1 MDKYLVVGS
10 PGRYRLQVV
19 RPGGKDYES
28 GMSEQ
33 AAETTRVD
41 LNNKYF
47 RDKRDKGEEPTI
59 GQGKDLDDLRDYK
72 GPDGLQSSSNE
83 SERDGSA
90 QWVLISRKLYE
101 ANGTVSPQ
109 NSAALSTNPDSL
121 LWYNTESQNTRN
133 ADVIPETAVV
143 EGERIG
149 SGSLGAEGLLTQ
161 EYLDQWAIANR
172 SNILEKELEVNV
184 NSSLNEILAAAK
196 ARGISPPNFGEGTD
210 VTGDVVKRY
219 LYNKILDDATID
231 KSLVL
236 DLAKQNVSSS
246 SVNAVEPPSEMNQ
259 ASKSYQ
265 DAFQVTL
272 YKNGEAIQVDVRNS
286 QGYIND
292 GWLTEDV
299 TQDNSFSDE
308 ESTLTIYK
316 NGQSRVILL
325 SELKLYEADD
335 WSTTNTAGS
344 STSST
349 SSQEFVSDQ
358 VIVLGPNGARTTAQ
372 RNKRPGED
380 MSEYDRLLAGLIPGR
395 EGYKDADKI
404 DYEDTY
410 GGHSTGESVS
420 GDYKGDYGGEDAS
433 TPDSERE
440 SLKGAGNTGYDN
452 KDYSSVV
459 TGGGATGSG
468 QFVGQPGSNQETSF
482 NNIPTGAKVF
492 DVDGDYYLGY
502 LVPGGDGSLYT
513 GSIYMMYQVPNNDFV
528 KSGLLTDASAFKG
541 ANSFLTKEDLNT
553 GGAIVA
559 GTTVELEG
567 IEGNPFLQFVERIN
581 DNVAISPWL
590 ATADGLALSAEV
602 ALEGRDP
609 TPGEYRQLKWFQETT
624 EEQRDWYEL
633 SLGRGFSNLPLDAKQ
648 SYENTRRNVKNNLL
662 TLGIAGGF
670 DPETGMLRDVPPG
683 LVDYISQ
690 KAVTGEWSESKTTE
704 QLRLFADPFAAGERD
719 EAFFNVV
726 EAGGYD
732 QIDRQMQYEDTVR
745 QEALKWLGPVAG
757 NYNSTWVAN
766 WGSRLRSGETD
777 AFQQLQTMLKQQR
790 VALFDAY
797 TNPELTY
804 EDISQ
809 PWKNITE
816 NALGEIPDENQTYFQ
831 DIVKNNNVTYANEV
845 LTKVGLEQGNDKVV
859 NDALNSLEQSIG
871 QGTVR
876 RNLGANT

>member
-10 PGRYRLQVV
+10 PGRYRVV
-19 RPGGKDYES
+19 PVKENDNDYKS

-33 AAETTRVD
+33 AANETAVS

-47 RDKRDKGEEPTI
+47 NDISKYSPTGNLTTSDNPDPFSTTGNLTTSDTTSGSNLSATSRELTNEEFKDFRNLSIAEKLEAISRYADGNIFLTTSQKKFLDETYDISNSEIKKAEDIGKSGVINIDSGPLDSGVDTWWQLLGYEGLSEVNRELASGALTMSEVNRAKDDAEEKRGMGGLEDTRTTST
-59 GQGKDLDDLRDYK
+59 QDATVS
-72 GPDGLQSSSNE
+72 GPDEIVQTVTLFKDGKTVEVLSSDAN
-83 SERDGSA
+83 
-90 QWVLISRKLYE
+90 LYLA
-101 ANGTVSPQ
+101 ANWTA
-109 NSAALSTNPDSL
+109 N
-121 LWYNTESQNTRN
+121 
-133 ADVIPETAVV
+133 ETASS
-143 EGERIG
+143 GIG
-149 SGSLGAEGLLTQ
+149 NAGGGNGDNLG
-161 EYLDQWAIANR
+161 
-172 SNILEKELEVNV
+172 
-184 NSSLNEILAAAK
+184 
-196 ARGISPPNFGEGTD
+196 
-210 VTGDVVKRY
+210 TG
-219 LYNKILDDATID
+219 
-231 KSLVL
+231 
-236 DLAKQNVSSS
+236 
-246 SVNAVEPPSEMNQ
+246 
-259 ASKSYQ
+259 
-265 DAFQVTL
+265 
-272 YKNGEAIQVDVRNS
+272 
-286 QGYIND
+286 
-292 GWLTEDV
+292 
-299 TQDNSFSDE
+299 
-308 ESTLTIYK
+308 
-316 NGQSRVILL
+316 
-325 SELKLYEADD
+325 
-335 WSTTNTAGS
+335 
-344 STSST
+344 
-349 SSQEFVSDQ
+349 SSQEIVTSQ
-358 VIVLGPNGARTTAQ
+358 VIVLGPNGARTTANSELSAIDKE
-372 RNKRPGED
+372 RGETRT
-380 MSEYDRLLAGLIPGR
+380 ELERLLAGDIPGR

-433 TPDSERE
+433 TPDSEKE
-440 SLKGAGNTGYDN
+440 SLQGAGNTSYDT

-559 GTTVELEG
+559 GTTIELEG
-567 IEGNPFLQFVERIN
+567 IEGNPFIQFVERIN

-590 ATADGLALSAEV
+590 TTADGLALSAEV

-648 SYENTRRNVKNNLL
+648 AYESTRRNVKNNLL
-662 TLGIAGGF
+662 SLGIAGGF

-683 LVDYISQ
+683 LIDYLSQ
-690 KAVTGEWSESKTTE
+690 KSVTGEWSESKTTE
-704 QLRLFADPFAAGERD
+704 QVRLFADPFAAGERD
-719 EAFFNVV
+719 EAFFNIV
-726 EAGGYD
+726 ESGGYD

-766 WGSRLRSGETD
+766 WGSRIRSGEAD

-809 PWKNITE
+809 PWKNIAE
-816 NALGEIPDENQTYFQ
+816 NAWGEIPDESQTYFQ

-845 LTKVGLEQGNDKVV
+845 LTKVGLEQGKDKVV
-859 NDALNSLEQSIG
+859 NDALTSLEQSIG
-871 QGTVR
+871 QGSVR

>member
-10 PGRYRLQVV
+10 PGRYTVITVKQ
-19 RPGGKDYES
+19 GDKDYES

-33 AAETTRVD
+33 AAQET
-41 LNNKYF
+41 
-47 RDKRDKGEEPTI
+47 
-59 GQGKDLDDLRDYK
+59 
-72 GPDGLQSSSNE
+72 
-83 SERDGSA
+83 
-90 QWVLISRKLYE
+90 
-101 ANGTVSPQ
+101 
-109 NSAALSTNPDSL
+109 
-121 LWYNTESQNTRN
+121 
-133 ADVIPETAVV
+133 ADVLNAQFVSGTTTAIP
-143 EGERIG
+143 
-149 SGSLGAEGLLTQ
+149 
-161 EYLDQWAIANR
+161 
-172 SNILEKELEVNV
+172 
-184 NSSLNEILAAAK
+184 
-196 ARGISPPNFGEGTD
+196 
-210 VTGDVVKRY
+210 
-219 LYNKILDDATID
+219 
-231 KSLVL
+231 KSEPKQ
-236 DLAKQNVSSS
+236 DL
-246 SVNAVEPPSEMNQ
+246 
-259 ASKSYQ
+259 
-265 DAFQVTL
+265 
-272 YKNGEAIQVDVRNS
+272 
-286 QGYIND
+286 
-292 GWLTEDV
+292 
-299 TQDNSFSDE
+299 
-308 ESTLTIYK
+308 
-316 NGQSRVILL
+316 
-325 SELKLYEADD
+325 
-335 WSTTNTAGS
+335 S
-344 STSST
+344 STSFAEPEPVFAAPQPEK
-349 SSQEFVSDQ
+349 QESVIDRTRTMAAAAQ
-358 VIVLGPNGARTTAQ
+358 VIQSDLRGETEYIKNFVKNQQAIRKAQ
-372 RNKRPGED
+372 EENKDTRSLIEKETDYIKQFVEEKSTGKDIDFGQQLIDETKYIKDFVNNVVDKVEVEKQKDTDKDED
-380 MSEYDRLLAGLIPGR
+380 EI
-395 EGYKDADKI
+395 I
-404 DYEDTY
+404 DIVVDEENKKLEEDT
-410 GGHSTGESVS
+410 T
-420 GDYKGDYGGEDAS
+420 
-433 TPDSERE
+433 T
-440 SLKGAGNTGYDN
+440 NN
-452 KDYSSVV
+452 IV
-459 TGGGATGSG
+459 TNN
-468 QFVGQPGSNQETSF
+468 QNYVGTAGSNQETGF

-559 GTTVELEG
+559 GTTAELEG

-633 SLGRGFSNLPLDAKQ
+633 SLGRGFNNLPLDAKQ
-648 SYENTRRNVKNNLL
+648 AYENTRRNVKNNLL
-662 TLGIAGGF
+662 SLGIAGGF

-690 KAVTGEWSESKTTE
+690 KAVSGEWSESKTTE

-766 WGSRLRSGETD
+766 WGSRLRSGEAD

-809 PWKNITE
+809 PWKNIVE
-816 NALGEIPDENQTYFQ
+816 NAWGEVPDESQTYFQ

>member
-10 PGRYRLQVV
+10 PGRYRVV
-19 RPGGKDYES
+19 PVKENDNDYKS

-33 AAETTRVD
+33 AANETAVS

-47 RDKRDKGEEPTI
+47 NDISKYSPTGNLTTSDNPDPFSTTGNLTTSDTTSGSNLSATSRELTNEEFKDFRNLSIEEKKEAISRYADGNIFLTTSQKKFLDETYDISNSEIKKAEDIGKSGVINIDSGPLDSGVDTWWQLLGYEGLSEVNRELASGALTMSEVNRAKDDAEEKRGMGGVEDTRTTST
-59 GQGKDLDDLRDYK
+59 QDATVF
-72 GPDGLQSSSNE
+72 GPDEIVQTVTLFKDGKTVEVLSSDAN
-83 SERDGSA
+83 
-90 QWVLISRKLYE
+90 LYLA
-101 ANGTVSPQ
+101 ANWTA
-109 NSAALSTNPDSL
+109 N
-121 LWYNTESQNTRN
+121 
-133 ADVIPETAVV
+133 ETASS
-143 EGERIG
+143 GIG
-149 SGSLGAEGLLTQ
+149 NAGGGNGDNLG
-161 EYLDQWAIANR
+161 
-172 SNILEKELEVNV
+172 
-184 NSSLNEILAAAK
+184 
-196 ARGISPPNFGEGTD
+196 
-210 VTGDVVKRY
+210 TG
-219 LYNKILDDATID
+219 
-231 KSLVL
+231 
-236 DLAKQNVSSS
+236 
-246 SVNAVEPPSEMNQ
+246 
-259 ASKSYQ
+259 
-265 DAFQVTL
+265 
-272 YKNGEAIQVDVRNS
+272 
-286 QGYIND
+286 
-292 GWLTEDV
+292 
-299 TQDNSFSDE
+299 
-308 ESTLTIYK
+308 
-316 NGQSRVILL
+316 
-325 SELKLYEADD
+325 
-335 WSTTNTAGS
+335 
-344 STSST
+344 
-349 SSQEFVSDQ
+349 SSQEIVTSQ
-358 VIVLGPNGARTTAQ
+358 VIVLGPNGARTTANSELSAIDKE
-372 RNKRPGED
+372 RGETRT
-380 MSEYDRLLAGLIPGR
+380 ELERLLAGDIPGR

-433 TPDSERE
+433 TPDSEKE
-440 SLKGAGNTGYDN
+440 SLQGAGNTSYDT

-559 GTTVELEG
+559 GTTIELEG
-567 IEGNPFLQFVERIN
+567 IEGNPFIQFVERIN

-590 ATADGLALSAEV
+590 TTADGLALSAEV

-648 SYENTRRNVKNNLL
+648 AYESTRRNVKNNLL
-662 TLGIAGGF
+662 SLGIAGGF

-683 LVDYISQ
+683 LIDYLSQ
-690 KAVTGEWSESKTTE
+690 KSVTGEWSESKTTE
-704 QLRLFADPFAAGERD
+704 QVRLFADPFAAGERD

-726 EAGGYD
+726 ESGGYD

-766 WGSRLRSGETD
+766 WGSRIRSGEAD

-809 PWKNITE
+809 PWKNIAE
-816 NALGEIPDENQTYFQ
+816 NAWGEIPDESQTYFQ

-845 LTKVGLEQGNDKVV
+845 LTKVGLEQGKDKVV
-859 NDALNSLEQSIG
+859 NDALTSLEQSIG
-871 QGTVR
+871 QGSVR

>member
-1 MDKYLVVGS
+1 MAYNLLGQQGTYGTRNPDPNLSDAEATYLYDKPPGEGDNKGLRYTSYGREVVDKEKHNEKAEEANVEEAKTTEPPKKDLSSTSFGEKEPVEAAEVLPPITSTERNSIKSFSDLAKITSSKRLEENDINLLLGLNPEWTREDINQIISGKSIPWWQQMGFDSIDEANSEFGKGS
-10 PGRYRLQVV
+10 LDI
-19 RPGGKDYES
+19 KDYEKFKK
-28 GMSEQ
+28 EQ
-33 AAETTRVD
+33 DEI
-41 LNNKYF
+41 
-47 RDKRDKGEEPTI
+47 DK
-59 GQGKDLDDLRDYK
+59 
-72 GPDGLQSSSNE
+72 
-83 SERDGSA
+83 
-90 QWVLISRKLYE
+90 
-101 ANGTVSPQ
+101 
-109 NSAALSTNPDSL
+109 AL
-121 LWYNTESQNTRN
+121 E
-133 ADVIPETAVV
+133 
-143 EGERIG
+143 
-149 SGSLGAEGLLTQ
+149 
-161 EYLDQWAIANR
+161 NR
-172 SNILEKELEVNV
+172 STATSTASTTTQANN
-184 NSSLNEILAAAK
+184 AA
-196 ARGISPPNFGEGTD
+196 
-210 VTGDVVKRY
+210 
-219 LYNKILDDATID
+219 
-231 KSLVL
+231 
-236 DLAKQNVSSS
+236 
-246 SVNAVEPPSEMNQ
+246 
-259 ASKSYQ
+259 YQ
-265 DAFQVTL
+265 V
-272 YKNGEAIQVDVRNS
+272 
-286 QGYIND
+286 
-292 GWLTEDV
+292 
-299 TQDNSFSDE
+299 
-308 ESTLTIYK
+308 TIYK
-316 NGQSRVILL
+316 DGQEKTLDVRDPQLQGFL
-325 SELKLYEADD
+325 DND
-335 WSTTNTAGS
+335 WSTEKTVG
-344 STSST
+344 STSESKQYLAST
-349 SSQEFVSDQ
+349 QVTIYKDGQEKKVDFRTVDSYVADGWSTDKGFVPVASSSLETPQEFVSEQ
-358 VIVLGPNGARTTAQ
+358 VIVIGPNGARTTAQ
-372 RNKRPGED
+372 KNKRPGED
-380 MSEYDRLLAGLIPGR
+380 MSEYERLIAGLIPGR

-404 DYEDTY
+404 NYVDTY
-410 GGHSTGESVS
+410 GGHTTGEIVS
-420 GDYKGDYGGEDAS
+420 ADYKGDYGGEDAS

-440 SLKGAGNTGYDN
+440 SLVGAGNTGYDT

-459 TGGGATGSG
+459 TEGVATSSG
-468 QFVGQPGSNQETSF
+468 QFVGQPGSNQDTVF

-633 SLGRGFSNLPLDAKQ
+633 SLGRGFNNLPLDAKQ
-648 SYENTRRNVKNNLL
+648 AYENTRRNVKNNLL
-662 TLGIAGGF
+662 SLGIAGGF

-690 KAVTGEWSESKTTE
+690 KAVSGEWSESKTTE

-766 WGSRLRSGETD
+766 WGSRLRSGEAD

-809 PWKNITE
+809 PWKNIVE
-816 NALGEIPDENQTYFQ
+816 NAWGEVPDESQTYFQ

>member
-1 MDKYLVVGS
+1 MAYNLLGQQGTYGTRNPDPNLSDAEATYLYDKA
-10 PGRYRLQVV
+10 PGEGDNKGVRYTSYGREIIDKETHNEKAEEANVEEAKTTE
-19 RPGGKDYES
+19 PPNKDLSSTSFAEK
-28 GMSEQ
+28 EPVE
-33 AAETTRVD
+33 AAEVLPPLT
-41 LNNKYF
+41 K
-47 RDKRDKGEEPTI
+47 KE
-59 GQGKDLDDLRDYK
+59 KD
-72 GPDGLQSSSNE
+72 S
-83 SERDGSA
+83 
-90 QWVLISRKLYE
+90 I
-101 ANGTVSPQ
+101 
-109 NSAALSTNPDSL
+109 
-121 LWYNTESQNTRN
+121 
-133 ADVIPETAVV
+133 
-143 EGERIG
+143 
-149 SGSLGAEGLLTQ
+149 
-161 EYLDQWAIANR
+161 
-172 SNILEKELEVNV
+172 
-184 NSSLNEILAAAK
+184 
-196 ARGISPPNFGEGTD
+196 
-210 VTGDVVKRY
+210 
-219 LYNKILDDATID
+219 
-231 KSLVL
+231 KSLE
-236 DLAKQNVSSS
+236 DLAKYTGVKRLNETQINSLLGKNPEWSRDIVNSIIAGQ
-246 SVNAVEPPSEMNQ
+246 SVPWWQQMGFDSADEADAAIARDDINIEEYQ
-259 ASKSYQ
+259 KLKKEQ
-265 DAFQVTL
+265 DAIDAILSTQPITPIGSVDGATSTATTGTTGTDESKITVYKDGKSVQILQSDLHL
-272 YKNGEAIQVDVRNS
+272 YQKSNWTTSSTTPSD
-286 QGYIND
+286 ND
-292 GWLTEDV
+292 
-299 TQDNSFSDE
+299 S
-308 ESTLTIYK
+308 
-316 NGQSRVILL
+316 
-325 SELKLYEADD
+325 
-335 WSTTNTAGS
+335 STTNIPVVVDNEEETIGE
-344 STSST
+344 T
-349 SSQEFVSDQ
+349 Q
-358 VIVLGPNGARTTAQ
+358 VVVYGPNGARTTA
-372 RNKRPGED
+372 NTFKRPGEE
-380 MSEYDRLLAGLIPGR
+380 MSEYDRLIAGLIPGR
-395 EGYKDADKI
+395 EGYKNATKSEPLTAD
-404 DYEDTY
+404 YP
-410 GGHSTGESVS
+410 
-420 GDYKGDYGGEDAS
+420 GDYGGEDAS
-433 TPDSERE
+433 TPMDQRE
-440 SLKGAGNTGYDN
+440 SVVGIGNTGYDT
-452 KDYSSVV
+452 KDYSSVGKV
-459 TGGGATGSG
+459 VGESSSGSQSLGTGGG
-468 QFVGQPGSNQETSF
+468 QFVGQPGSNQDTVF

-633 SLGRGFSNLPLDAKQ
+633 SLGRGFNNLPLDAKQ
-648 SYENTRRNVKNNLL
+648 AYENTRRNVKNNLL
-662 TLGIAGGF
+662 SLGIAGGF

-726 EAGGYD
+726 EASGYD

-766 WGSRLRSGETD
+766 WGSRLRSGEAD

-809 PWKNITE
+809 PWKNIVE
-816 NALGEIPDENQTYFQ
+816 NAWGEVPDESQTYFQ

>member
-1 MDKYLVVGS
+1 MIKYLVVGS
-10 PGRYRLQVV
+10 PGRYRVV
-19 RPGGKDYES
+19 PVAKDQEGYDS
-28 GMSEQ
+28 GMSKQ
-33 AAETTRVD
+33 AADETAVS
-41 LNNKYF
+41 LNNKYYND
-47 RDKRDKGEEPTI
+47 RKGTYSPT
-59 GQGKDLDDLRDYK
+59 GNLTTSDNTSSSSPTGNLTTSDTT
-72 GPDGLQSSSNE
+72 SSSNL
-83 SERDGSA
+83 SA
-90 QWVLISRKLYE
+90 TSRKL
-101 ANGTVSPQ
+101 
-109 NSAALSTNPDSL
+109 TNEEFKDF
-121 LWYNTESQNTRN
+121 RN
-133 ADVIPETAVV
+133 LPI
-143 EGERIG
+143 
-149 SGSLGAEGLLTQ
+149 AEKL
-161 EYLDQWAIANR
+161 
-172 SNILEKELEVNV
+172 
-184 NSSLNEILAAAK
+184 
-196 ARGISPPNFGEGTD
+196 
-210 VTGDVVKRY
+210 
-219 LYNKILDDATID
+219 
-231 KSLVL
+231 
-236 DLAKQNVSSS
+236 
-246 SVNAVEPPSEMNQ
+246 
-259 ASKSYQ
+259 
-265 DAFQVTL
+265 
-272 YKNGEAIQVDVRNS
+272 EAISRYADGNIFLTTSQKKFVDDTYNIS
-286 QGYIND
+286 N
-292 GWLTEDV
+292 
-299 TQDNSFSDE
+299 
-308 ESTLTIYK
+308 
-316 NGQSRVILL
+316 
-325 SELKLYEADD
+325 SELKKAEDIGKSGVINIDSGPLDSGVDTWWQLLGYESLGEVNRELASGALTMSEVNRAKDDAEEKRGMGGVEDTRTTSTQDEIVQTVTLFKDGKTVEVLSSDANLYLAANWTPNE
-335 WSTTNTAGS
+335 TAASS
-344 STSST
+344 STSLTSSTDLTDST

-459 TGGGATGSG
+459 TGGGETGSG

-559 GTTVELEG
+559 GTTAELEG

-648 SYENTRRNVKNNLL
+648 AYENTRRNVKNNLL

-690 KAVTGEWSESKTTE
+690 KAVTGEWSEGKTTE

>member
-1 MDKYLVVGS
+1 MALVQM
-10 PGRYRLQVV
+10 RT
-19 RPGGKDYES
+19 PGGSYSMVDEKLVPVYEAEGWVLTSDLPEFKTKDVTYYDEARKTVVS
-28 GMSEQ
+28 S
-33 AAETTRVD
+33 
-41 LNNKYF
+41 
-47 RDKRDKGEEPTI
+47 KGEEKPVEEVVEKKVSNKTQDTKSVDVDSVINNASGKIRTLTTAEYNEFKKLPIEEKRIKIAELAAANINFRSSQIEDLEKTYRITEEEFNAAVDKGRSGELDVMQSGPLNSGVDTWWQLLGYDTI
-59 GQGKDLDDLRDYK
+59 NEVNKDLASGALNINDPEVRRAKDNAEEKRGLGGINDKRTQKPFGPQEFSDVEGTVTVFKDGKAIEVLQSDLHLYE
-72 GPDGLQSSSNE
+72 LQDWTTDESAVVSTDTSSIDSSIDSSSN
-83 SERDGSA
+83 
-90 QWVLISRKLYE
+90 V
-101 ANGTVSPQ
+101 
-109 NSAALSTNPDSL
+109 
-121 LWYNTESQNTRN
+121 
-133 ADVIPETAVV
+133 
-143 EGERIG
+143 
-149 SGSLGAEGLLTQ
+149 
-161 EYLDQWAIANR
+161 
-172 SNILEKELEVNV
+172 
-184 NSSLNEILAAAK
+184 
-196 ARGISPPNFGEGTD
+196 
-210 VTGDVVKRY
+210 
-219 LYNKILDDATID
+219 
-231 KSLVL
+231 
-236 DLAKQNVSSS
+236 
-246 SVNAVEPPSEMNQ
+246 
-259 ASKSYQ
+259 
-265 DAFQVTL
+265 
-272 YKNGEAIQVDVRNS
+272 
-286 QGYIND
+286 
-292 GWLTEDV
+292 LTEKIGE
-299 TQDNSFSDE
+299 TQVVV
-308 ESTLTIYK
+308 Y
-316 NGQSRVILL
+316 
-325 SELKLYEADD
+325 
-335 WSTTNTAGS
+335 
-344 STSST
+344 
-349 SSQEFVSDQ
+349 
-358 VIVLGPNGARTTAQ
+358 GPNGARTTA
-372 RNKRPGED
+372 NTFKRPGEE
-380 MSEYDRLLAGLIPGR
+380 MSEYDRLIAGLIPGR
-395 EGYKDADKI
+395 EGYKNATKSEPLTAD
-404 DYEDTY
+404 YP
-410 GGHSTGESVS
+410 
-420 GDYKGDYGGEDAS
+420 GDYGGEDAS
-433 TPDSERE
+433 TPMDQRE
-440 SLKGAGNTGYDN
+440 SVVGIGNTGYDT
-452 KDYSSVV
+452 KDYSSVGKV
-459 TGGGATGSG
+459 VGESSSGSQSLGTGGG
-468 QFVGQPGSNQETSF
+468 QFVGQPGSNQDTVF

-633 SLGRGFSNLPLDAKQ
+633 SLGRGFNNLPLDAKQ
-648 SYENTRRNVKNNLL
+648 AYENTRRNVKNNLL
-662 TLGIAGGF
+662 SLGIAGGF

-726 EAGGYD
+726 EASGYD

-766 WGSRLRSGETD
+766 WGSRLRSGEAD

-809 PWKNITE
+809 PWKNIVE
-816 NALGEIPDENQTYFQ
+816 NAWGEVPDESQTYFQ

>member
-10 PGRYRLQVV
+10 PGRYTVITVKQ
-19 RPGGKDYES
+19 GDKDYES

-33 AAETTRVD
+33 AAQET
-41 LNNKYF
+41 
-47 RDKRDKGEEPTI
+47 
-59 GQGKDLDDLRDYK
+59 
-72 GPDGLQSSSNE
+72 
-83 SERDGSA
+83 
-90 QWVLISRKLYE
+90 
-101 ANGTVSPQ
+101 
-109 NSAALSTNPDSL
+109 
-121 LWYNTESQNTRN
+121 
-133 ADVIPETAVV
+133 ADVLNAQFVSGTTTAIP
-143 EGERIG
+143 
-149 SGSLGAEGLLTQ
+149 
-161 EYLDQWAIANR
+161 
-172 SNILEKELEVNV
+172 
-184 NSSLNEILAAAK
+184 
-196 ARGISPPNFGEGTD
+196 
-210 VTGDVVKRY
+210 
-219 LYNKILDDATID
+219 
-231 KSLVL
+231 KSEPKQ
-236 DLAKQNVSSS
+236 DL
-246 SVNAVEPPSEMNQ
+246 
-259 ASKSYQ
+259 
-265 DAFQVTL
+265 
-272 YKNGEAIQVDVRNS
+272 
-286 QGYIND
+286 
-292 GWLTEDV
+292 
-299 TQDNSFSDE
+299 
-308 ESTLTIYK
+308 
-316 NGQSRVILL
+316 
-325 SELKLYEADD
+325 
-335 WSTTNTAGS
+335 S
-344 STSST
+344 STSFAEPEPVFAAPQPEK
-349 SSQEFVSDQ
+349 QESVIDRTRTMAAAAQ
-358 VIVLGPNGARTTAQ
+358 VIQSDLRGETEYIKNFVKNQQAIRKAQ
-372 RNKRPGED
+372 EENKDTRSLIEKETDYIKQFVEEKSTGKDIDFGQQLIDETKYIKDFVNNVVDKVEVEKQKDTDKDED
-380 MSEYDRLLAGLIPGR
+380 EI
-395 EGYKDADKI
+395 I
-404 DYEDTY
+404 DIVVDEENKKLEEDT
-410 GGHSTGESVS
+410 T
-420 GDYKGDYGGEDAS
+420 
-433 TPDSERE
+433 T
-440 SLKGAGNTGYDN
+440 NN
-452 KDYSSVV
+452 IV
-459 TGGGATGSG
+459 TNN
-468 QFVGQPGSNQETSF
+468 QNYVGTAGSNQETGF

-559 GTTVELEG
+559 GTTAELEG

-633 SLGRGFSNLPLDAKQ
+633 SLGRGFNNLPLDAKQ
-648 SYENTRRNVKNNLL
+648 AYENTRRNVKNNLL
-662 TLGIAGGF
+662 SLGIAGGF

-690 KAVTGEWSESKTTE
+690 KAVSGEWSESKTTE

-766 WGSRLRSGETD
+766 WGSRLRSGEAD

-809 PWKNITE
+809 PWKNIVE
-816 NALGEIPDENQTYFQ
+816 NAWGEVPDENQTYFQ

>member
-1 MDKYLVVGS
+1 MALVQM
-10 PGRYRLQVV
+10 RT
-19 RPGGKDYES
+19 PGGSYSMVDEKLVPVYEAEGWVLTSDLPEFKTKDVTYYDEARKTVVS
-28 GMSEQ
+28 S
-33 AAETTRVD
+33 
-41 LNNKYF
+41 
-47 RDKRDKGEEPTI
+47 KGEEKPVEEVVEKKVSNKTQDTKSVDVDSVINNASGKIRTLTTAEYNEFKKLPIEEKRIKIAELAAANINFRSSQIEDLEKTYRITEEEFNAAVDKGRSGELDVMQSGPLNSGVDTWWQLLGYDTI
-59 GQGKDLDDLRDYK
+59 NEVNKDLASGALNINDPEVRRAKDNAQEKRGMGGVNDTRTQKPFGPQEFSDVEGTVTVFKDGKAIEVLQSDLHLYE
-72 GPDGLQSSSNE
+72 LQDWTTDESAVVSTDTSSIDSSTDSSSN
-83 SERDGSA
+83 
-90 QWVLISRKLYE
+90 V
-101 ANGTVSPQ
+101 
-109 NSAALSTNPDSL
+109 
-121 LWYNTESQNTRN
+121 
-133 ADVIPETAVV
+133 
-143 EGERIG
+143 
-149 SGSLGAEGLLTQ
+149 
-161 EYLDQWAIANR
+161 
-172 SNILEKELEVNV
+172 
-184 NSSLNEILAAAK
+184 
-196 ARGISPPNFGEGTD
+196 
-210 VTGDVVKRY
+210 
-219 LYNKILDDATID
+219 
-231 KSLVL
+231 
-236 DLAKQNVSSS
+236 
-246 SVNAVEPPSEMNQ
+246 
-259 ASKSYQ
+259 
-265 DAFQVTL
+265 
-272 YKNGEAIQVDVRNS
+272 
-286 QGYIND
+286 
-292 GWLTEDV
+292 LTEKIGE
-299 TQDNSFSDE
+299 TQVVV
-308 ESTLTIYK
+308 Y
-316 NGQSRVILL
+316 
-325 SELKLYEADD
+325 
-335 WSTTNTAGS
+335 
-344 STSST
+344 
-349 SSQEFVSDQ
+349 
-358 VIVLGPNGARTTAQ
+358 GPNGARTTA
-372 RNKRPGED
+372 NTFKRPGEE
-380 MSEYDRLLAGLIPGR
+380 MSEYDRLIAGLIPGR
-395 EGYKDADKI
+395 EGYKNATKSEPLTS
-404 DYEDTY
+404 DYP
-410 GGHSTGESVS
+410 
-420 GDYKGDYGGEDAS
+420 GDYGGEDAS
-433 TPDSERE
+433 TPMDQRE
-440 SLKGAGNTGYDN
+440 SVVGVGNTGYDT
-452 KDYSSVV
+452 KDYSSVGNV
-459 TGGGATGSG
+459 VGESSLGSQSPGTGSG
-468 QFVGQPGSNQETSF
+468 QFVGQPGSNQDTVF

-633 SLGRGFSNLPLDAKQ
+633 SLGRGFNNLPLDAKQ
-648 SYENTRRNVKNNLL
+648 AYENTRRNVKNNLL
-662 TLGIAGGF
+662 SLGIAGGF

-726 EAGGYD
+726 EASGYD

-766 WGSRLRSGETD
+766 WGSRLRSGEAD

-809 PWKNITE
+809 PWKNIVE
-816 NALGEIPDENQTYFQ
+816 NAWGEVPDESQTYFQ

>member
-1 MDKYLVVGS
+1 MAYNLLGQQGTYGTRNPDPNLSDAEATYLYDKA
-10 PGRYRLQVV
+10 PGEGDNKGVRYTSYGREIIDKETHNEKAEEANVEEAKTTE
-19 RPGGKDYES
+19 PPNKDLSSTSFAEK
-28 GMSEQ
+28 EPVE
-33 AAETTRVD
+33 AAEVLPPLT
-41 LNNKYF
+41 K
-47 RDKRDKGEEPTI
+47 KE
-59 GQGKDLDDLRDYK
+59 KD
-72 GPDGLQSSSNE
+72 S
-83 SERDGSA
+83 
-90 QWVLISRKLYE
+90 I
-101 ANGTVSPQ
+101 
-109 NSAALSTNPDSL
+109 
-121 LWYNTESQNTRN
+121 
-133 ADVIPETAVV
+133 
-143 EGERIG
+143 
-149 SGSLGAEGLLTQ
+149 
-161 EYLDQWAIANR
+161 
-172 SNILEKELEVNV
+172 
-184 NSSLNEILAAAK
+184 
-196 ARGISPPNFGEGTD
+196 
-210 VTGDVVKRY
+210 
-219 LYNKILDDATID
+219 
-231 KSLVL
+231 KSLE
-236 DLAKQNVSSS
+236 DLAKYTGVKRLNETQINSLLGKNPEWSRDIVNSIIAGQ
-246 SVNAVEPPSEMNQ
+246 SVPWWQQMGFDSVDEADAAIARDDINIEEYQ
-259 ASKSYQ
+259 KLKKEQ
-265 DAFQVTL
+265 DAIDAILSTQPITPIGSVDGATSTATTGTTGTDESKITVYKDGKSVQILQSDLHL
-272 YKNGEAIQVDVRNS
+272 YQKSNWTTSPTTSSD
-286 QGYIND
+286 ND
-292 GWLTEDV
+292 
-299 TQDNSFSDE
+299 S
-308 ESTLTIYK
+308 
-316 NGQSRVILL
+316 
-325 SELKLYEADD
+325 
-335 WSTTNTAGS
+335 STTNTSVVVDNEEKTIGE
-344 STSST
+344 T
-349 SSQEFVSDQ
+349 Q
-358 VIVLGPNGARTTAQ
+358 VVVYGPNGARTTA
-372 RNKRPGED
+372 NTFKRPGEE
-380 MSEYDRLLAGLIPGR
+380 MSEYDRLIAGLIPGR
-395 EGYKDADKI
+395 EGYKNATKSEPLTAD
-404 DYEDTY
+404 YP
-410 GGHSTGESVS
+410 
-420 GDYKGDYGGEDAS
+420 GDYGGEDAS
-433 TPDSERE
+433 TPMDQRE
-440 SLKGAGNTGYDN
+440 SVVGVGNTGYDT
-452 KDYSSVV
+452 KDYSSVGNV
-459 TGGGATGSG
+459 VGESSSGSQSPGTGSG
-468 QFVGQPGSNQETSF
+468 QFVGQPGSNQDTVF

-559 GTTVELEG
+559 GTTAELEG

-633 SLGRGFSNLPLDAKQ
+633 SLGRGFNNLPLDAKQ
-648 SYENTRRNVKNNLL
+648 AYENTRRNVKNNLL

-726 EAGGYD
+726 EASGYD

-766 WGSRLRSGETD
+766 WGSRLRSGEAD

-809 PWKNITE
+809 PWKNIVE
-816 NALGEIPDENQTYFQ
+816 NAWGEVPDESQTYFQ

>member
-10 PGRYRLQVV
+10 PGRYRVV
-19 RPGGKDYES
+19 PVKENDNDYKS

-33 AAETTRVD
+33 AANETAVS

-47 RDKRDKGEEPTI
+47 NDISKYSPTGNLTTSDNPDPFSTTGNLTTSDTTSGSNLSATSRELTNEEFKDFRNLSIEEKKEAISRYADGNIFLTTSQKKFLDETYDISNSEIKKAEDIGKSGVINIDSGPLDSGVDTWWQLLGYEGLSEVNRELASGALTMSEVNRAKDDAEEKRGMGGLEDTRTTST
-59 GQGKDLDDLRDYK
+59 QDATVS
-72 GPDGLQSSSNE
+72 GPDEIVQTVTLFKDGKTVEVLSSDAN
-83 SERDGSA
+83 
-90 QWVLISRKLYE
+90 LYLA
-101 ANGTVSPQ
+101 ANWTA
-109 NSAALSTNPDSL
+109 N
-121 LWYNTESQNTRN
+121 
-133 ADVIPETAVV
+133 ETASS
-143 EGERIG
+143 GIG
-149 SGSLGAEGLLTQ
+149 NAGGGNGDNLG
-161 EYLDQWAIANR
+161 
-172 SNILEKELEVNV
+172 
-184 NSSLNEILAAAK
+184 
-196 ARGISPPNFGEGTD
+196 
-210 VTGDVVKRY
+210 TG
-219 LYNKILDDATID
+219 
-231 KSLVL
+231 
-236 DLAKQNVSSS
+236 
-246 SVNAVEPPSEMNQ
+246 
-259 ASKSYQ
+259 
-265 DAFQVTL
+265 
-272 YKNGEAIQVDVRNS
+272 
-286 QGYIND
+286 
-292 GWLTEDV
+292 
-299 TQDNSFSDE
+299 
-308 ESTLTIYK
+308 
-316 NGQSRVILL
+316 
-325 SELKLYEADD
+325 
-335 WSTTNTAGS
+335 
-344 STSST
+344 
-349 SSQEFVSDQ
+349 SSQEIVTSQ
-358 VIVLGPNGARTTAQ
+358 VIVLGPNGARTTANSQ
-372 RNKRPGED
+372 LSAIDKERGETRT
-380 MSEYDRLLAGLIPGR
+380 ELERLLAGDIPGR

-433 TPDSERE
+433 TPDSEKE
-440 SLKGAGNTGYDN
+440 SLQGAGNTSYDT

-559 GTTVELEG
+559 GTTIELEG
-567 IEGNPFLQFVERIN
+567 IEGNPFIQFVERIN

-590 ATADGLALSAEV
+590 TTADGLALSAEV

-648 SYENTRRNVKNNLL
+648 AYESTRRNVKNNLL
-662 TLGIAGGF
+662 SLGIAGGF

-683 LVDYISQ
+683 LIDYLSQ
-690 KAVTGEWSESKTTE
+690 KSVTGEWSESKTTE
-704 QLRLFADPFAAGERD
+704 QVRLFADPFAAGERD

-726 EAGGYD
+726 ESGGYD

-766 WGSRLRSGETD
+766 WGSRIRSGEAD

-809 PWKNITE
+809 PWKNIAE
-816 NALGEIPDENQTYFQ
+816 NAWGEIPDESQTYFQ

-845 LTKVGLEQGNDKVV
+845 LTKVGLEQGKDKVV
-859 NDALNSLEQSIG
+859 NDALTSLEQSIG
-871 QGTVR
+871 QGSVR

>member
-1 MDKYLVVGS
+1 MALVQMRTPSGS
-10 PGRYRLQVV
+10 YSMVDEKVV
-19 RPGGKDYES
+19 PIYEAEGWVLTSELPEFKTKDVTYYDEARKTVIS
-28 GMSEQ
+28 S
-33 AAETTRVD
+33 
-41 LNNKYF
+41 
-47 RDKRDKGEEPTI
+47 KGEEKPVEEVI
-59 GQGKDLDDLRDYK
+59 EKRKEEAANNSQPKKSNDIDSVINNASGKIRTLTSAEY
-72 GPDGLQSSSNE
+72 NE
-83 SERDGSA
+83 FK
-90 QWVLISRKLYE
+90 KLPIE
-101 ANGTVSPQ
+101 
-109 NSAALSTNPDSL
+109 
-121 LWYNTESQNTRN
+121 EK
-133 ADVIPETAVV
+133 
-143 EGERIG
+143 RIKI
-149 SGSLGAEGLLTQ
+149 AE
-161 EYLDQWAIANR
+161 
-172 SNILEKELEVNV
+172 
-184 NSSLNEILAAAK
+184 LAAAN
-196 ARGISPPNFGEGTD
+196 INFRSSQIEDLEETYRITEQEFNEAVDKGRSGELD
-210 VTGDVVKRY
+210 VLESGPLNSGVNTWWQLLGYD
-219 LYNKILDDATID
+219 TINE
-231 KSLVL
+231 VNR
-236 DLAKQNVSSS
+236 DLASGALN
-246 SVNAVEPPSEMNQ
+246 
-259 ASKSYQ
+259 
-265 DAFQVTL
+265 
-272 YKNGEAIQVDVRNS
+272 
-286 QGYIND
+286 IND
-292 GWLTEDV
+292 PEVRRAKDNAEEKRGMGGIDDTRVQEPFG
-299 TQDNSFSDE
+299 TQEFSDIE
-308 ESTLTIYK
+308 RTVTVFKDGKALEILESDLH
-316 NGQSRVILL
+316 
-325 SELKLYEADD
+325 LYELQD
-335 WSTTNTAGS
+335 WTTDESAAVS
-344 STSST
+344 ASTSST
-349 SSQEFVSDQ
+349 DSSTDSSDDSSSDVLTETIGETQ
-358 VIVLGPNGARTTAQ
+358 VVVYGPNGARTTA
-372 RNKRPGED
+372 NTAKRPGEE
-380 MSEYDRLLAGLIPGR
+380 MSEYDRLIAGLIPGR
-395 EGYKDADKI
+395 EGYANATKTEKLTS
-404 DYEDTY
+404 DYP
-410 GGHSTGESVS
+410 
-420 GDYKGDYGGEDAS
+420 GDYGGEDAS
-433 TPDSERE
+433 TPDDQRE
-440 SLKGAGNTGYDN
+440 SVVGIGNTDYDT
-452 KDYSSVV
+452 KDYSSVGQV
-459 TGGGATGSG
+459 VGTSSEQEVVGTGSG
-468 QFVGQPGSNQETSF
+468 QFVGQPGSNQDTIF

-624 EEQRDWYEL
+624 EEQRAWYEL
-633 SLGRGFSNLPLDAKQ
+633 SLGRGFNNLPLDAKQ
-648 SYENTRRNVKNNLL
+648 AYENTRRNVKNNLL
-662 TLGIAGGF
+662 SLGIAGGF

-766 WGSRLRSGETD
+766 WGSRLRSGEAD

-809 PWKNITE
+809 PWRNIAE
-816 NALGEIPDENQTYFQ
+816 NAWGEVPDESQTYFQ

>member
-1 MDKYLVVGS
+1 MALVQMRTPSGS
-10 PGRYRLQVV
+10 YSMVDEKVV
-19 RPGGKDYES
+19 PIYEAEGWVLTSELPEFKTKDVTYYDEARKTVIS
-28 GMSEQ
+28 S
-33 AAETTRVD
+33 
-41 LNNKYF
+41 
-47 RDKRDKGEEPTI
+47 KGEEKPVEEVI
-59 GQGKDLDDLRDYK
+59 EKRKEEAANNSQPKKSNDIDSVINNASGKIRTLTSAEY
-72 GPDGLQSSSNE
+72 NE
-83 SERDGSA
+83 FK
-90 QWVLISRKLYE
+90 KLPIE
-101 ANGTVSPQ
+101 
-109 NSAALSTNPDSL
+109 
-121 LWYNTESQNTRN
+121 EK
-133 ADVIPETAVV
+133 
-143 EGERIG
+143 RIKI
-149 SGSLGAEGLLTQ
+149 AE
-161 EYLDQWAIANR
+161 
-172 SNILEKELEVNV
+172 
-184 NSSLNEILAAAK
+184 LAAAN
-196 ARGISPPNFGEGTD
+196 INFRSSQIEDLEETYRITEQEFNEAVDKGRSGELD
-210 VTGDVVKRY
+210 VLESGPLNSGVNTWWQLLGYD
-219 LYNKILDDATID
+219 TINE
-231 KSLVL
+231 VNR
-236 DLAKQNVSSS
+236 DLASGALN
-246 SVNAVEPPSEMNQ
+246 
-259 ASKSYQ
+259 
-265 DAFQVTL
+265 
-272 YKNGEAIQVDVRNS
+272 
-286 QGYIND
+286 IND
-292 GWLTEDV
+292 PEVRRAKDNAEEKRGMGGIDDTRVQEPFG
-299 TQDNSFSDE
+299 TQEFSDIE
-308 ESTLTIYK
+308 RTVTVFKDGKALEILESDLH
-316 NGQSRVILL
+316 
-325 SELKLYEADD
+325 LYELQD
-335 WSTTNTAGS
+335 WTTDESAAVS
-344 STSST
+344 ASTSST
-349 SSQEFVSDQ
+349 DSSTDSSDDSSSDVLTETIGETQ
-358 VIVLGPNGARTTAQ
+358 VVVYGPNGARTTA
-372 RNKRPGED
+372 NTAKRPGEE
-380 MSEYDRLLAGLIPGR
+380 MSEYDRLIAGLIPGR
-395 EGYKDADKI
+395 EGYANATKTEKLTS
-404 DYEDTY
+404 DYP
-410 GGHSTGESVS
+410 
-420 GDYKGDYGGEDAS
+420 GDYGGEDAS
-433 TPDSERE
+433 TPDDQRE
-440 SLKGAGNTGYDN
+440 SVVGIGNTDYDT
-452 KDYSSVV
+452 KDYSSVGQV
-459 TGGGATGSG
+459 VGTSSEQEVVGTGSG
-468 QFVGQPGSNQETSF
+468 QFVGQPGSNQDTIF

-624 EEQRDWYEL
+624 EEQRAWYEL
-633 SLGRGFSNLPLDAKQ
+633 SLGRGFNNLPLDAKQ
-648 SYENTRRNVKNNLL
+648 AYENTRRNVKNNLL
-662 TLGIAGGF
+662 SLGIAGGF

-732 QIDRQMQYEDTVR
+732 QMDRQMQYEDTVR

-766 WGSRLRSGETD
+766 WGSRLRSGEAD

-809 PWKNITE
+809 PWRNIAE
-816 NALGEIPDENQTYFQ
+816 NAWGEVPDESQTYFQ

>member
-10 PGRYRLQVV
+10 PGRYTVIPVKQND
-19 RPGGKDYES
+19 KDYES

-33 AAETTRVD
+33 AA
-41 LNNKYF
+41 
-47 RDKRDKGEEPTI
+47 
-59 GQGKDLDDLRDYK
+59 Q
-72 GPDGLQSSSNE
+72 
-83 SERDGSA
+83 
-90 QWVLISRKLYE
+90 
-101 ANGTVSPQ
+101 
-109 NSAALSTNPDSL
+109 
-121 LWYNTESQNTRN
+121 
-133 ADVIPETAVV
+133 ETADILNAQFV
-143 EGERIG
+143 
-149 SGSLGAEGLLTQ
+149 SGTTT
-161 EYLDQWAIANR
+161 AI
-172 SNILEKELEVNV
+172 
-184 NSSLNEILAAAK
+184 
-196 ARGISPPNFGEGTD
+196 P
-210 VTGDVVKRY
+210 
-219 LYNKILDDATID
+219 
-231 KSLVL
+231 KSEPKQ
-236 DLAKQNVSSS
+236 DL
-246 SVNAVEPPSEMNQ
+246 
-259 ASKSYQ
+259 
-265 DAFQVTL
+265 
-272 YKNGEAIQVDVRNS
+272 
-286 QGYIND
+286 
-292 GWLTEDV
+292 
-299 TQDNSFSDE
+299 
-308 ESTLTIYK
+308 
-316 NGQSRVILL
+316 
-325 SELKLYEADD
+325 
-335 WSTTNTAGS
+335 S
-344 STSST
+344 STSFAEPEPVFAAPQPEKEESVIDRT
-349 SSQEFVSDQ
+349 RTMAAAAQ
-358 VIVLGPNGARTTAQ
+358 VIQSDLKGETEYIKNFVKNQQAIRKAQ
-372 RNKRPGED
+372 EENKDTRSLIEKETDYIKQFVEEKSTGKDIDFGQQLIDETKYIKDFVNNVVDKVEVEKQKDTDKDED
-380 MSEYDRLLAGLIPGR
+380 EI
-395 EGYKDADKI
+395 I
-404 DYEDTY
+404 DIVVDEENKKLEEDT
-410 GGHSTGESVS
+410 T
-420 GDYKGDYGGEDAS
+420 
-433 TPDSERE
+433 T
-440 SLKGAGNTGYDN
+440 NN
-452 KDYSSVV
+452 IV
-459 TGGGATGSG
+459 TNN
-468 QFVGQPGSNQETSF
+468 QNYVGTAGSNQETGF

-559 GTTVELEG
+559 GTTAELEG

-648 SYENTRRNVKNNLL
+648 AYENTRRNVKNNLL
-662 TLGIAGGF
+662 SLGIAGGF

-690 KAVTGEWSESKTTE
+690 KAVSGEWSESKTTE

-766 WGSRLRSGETD
+766 WGSRLRSGEAD

-809 PWKNITE
+809 PWRNIAE
-816 NALGEIPDENQTYFQ
+816 NAWGEVPDESQTYFQ

>member
-10 PGRYRLQVV
+10 PGRYTVITVKQ
-19 RPGGKDYES
+19 GDKDYES

-33 AAETTRVD
+33 AAQET
-41 LNNKYF
+41 
-47 RDKRDKGEEPTI
+47 
-59 GQGKDLDDLRDYK
+59 
-72 GPDGLQSSSNE
+72 
-83 SERDGSA
+83 
-90 QWVLISRKLYE
+90 
-101 ANGTVSPQ
+101 
-109 NSAALSTNPDSL
+109 
-121 LWYNTESQNTRN
+121 
-133 ADVIPETAVV
+133 ADVLNAQFVSGTTTAIP
-143 EGERIG
+143 
-149 SGSLGAEGLLTQ
+149 
-161 EYLDQWAIANR
+161 
-172 SNILEKELEVNV
+172 
-184 NSSLNEILAAAK
+184 
-196 ARGISPPNFGEGTD
+196 
-210 VTGDVVKRY
+210 
-219 LYNKILDDATID
+219 
-231 KSLVL
+231 KSEPKQ
-236 DLAKQNVSSS
+236 DL
-246 SVNAVEPPSEMNQ
+246 
-259 ASKSYQ
+259 
-265 DAFQVTL
+265 
-272 YKNGEAIQVDVRNS
+272 
-286 QGYIND
+286 
-292 GWLTEDV
+292 
-299 TQDNSFSDE
+299 
-308 ESTLTIYK
+308 
-316 NGQSRVILL
+316 
-325 SELKLYEADD
+325 
-335 WSTTNTAGS
+335 S
-344 STSST
+344 STSFAEPEPVFAAPQPEKEESVIDRT
-349 SSQEFVSDQ
+349 RTMAAAAQ
-358 VIVLGPNGARTTAQ
+358 VIQSDLRGETEYIKNFVKNQQAIRKAQ
-372 RNKRPGED
+372 EENKDTRSLIEKETDYIKQFVEEKSTGKDIDFGQQLIDETKYIKDFVNNVVDKVEVEKQKDTDKDED
-380 MSEYDRLLAGLIPGR
+380 EI
-395 EGYKDADKI
+395 I
-404 DYEDTY
+404 DIVVDEENKKLEEDT
-410 GGHSTGESVS
+410 T
-420 GDYKGDYGGEDAS
+420 
-433 TPDSERE
+433 T
-440 SLKGAGNTGYDN
+440 NN
-452 KDYSSVV
+452 IV
-459 TGGGATGSG
+459 TNN
-468 QFVGQPGSNQETSF
+468 QNYVGTAGSNQETGF

-559 GTTVELEG
+559 GTTAELEG

-633 SLGRGFSNLPLDAKQ
+633 SLGRGFNNLPLDAKQ
-648 SYENTRRNVKNNLL
+648 AYENTRRNVKNNLL
-662 TLGIAGGF
+662 SLGIAGGF

-690 KAVTGEWSESKTTE
+690 KAVSGEWSESKTTE

-766 WGSRLRSGETD
+766 WGSRLRSGEAD

-809 PWKNITE
+809 PWKNIVE
-816 NALGEIPDENQTYFQ
+816 NAWGEVPDENQTYFQ